1 MTIETLAFPEATI
14 PDVDLHAAE
23 KMLYDVDKVGVHATR
38 VGSRVDYE
46 LIALTSD
53 VIKTMY

>member
-1 MTIETLAFPEATI
+1 MQPK
-14 PDVDLHAAE
+14 

-53 VIKTMY
+53 VIKTMYWSCEKFDITIPILSH